1 MASSEWDLLEK
12 AWKNTQDDDVQ
23 TLPGKYKW
31 LGIHLKYLPLMYLR
45 LPQWRF
51 LSATEQWKQWWSGL
65 LTRLVLCFR
74 QEFLSFHSLHLTGWV
89 DQRWQWNGRKVV
101 RNSGFQSSWF
111 RVCHQHKWLKTIFL
125 DQWNC
130 SKLHV
135 KPDQHTW
142 THPELWPSQTSVQ
155 IWSWNRLKNDLI
167 SDGKIGRIQ
176 IIFLLSNIL
185 LP

>member
-1 MASSEWDLLEK
+1 MARNPPQIFTTDVPQVASMANLECNRTVK
-12 AWKNTQDDDVQ
+12 TMMVWFAYEVGSLFT
-23 TLPGKYKW
+23 TR
-31 LGIHLKYLPLMYLR
+31 IH
-45 LPQWRF
+45 
-51 LSATEQWKQWWSGL
+51 
-65 LTRLVLCFR
+65 C
-74 QEFLSFHSLHLTGWV
+74 LHLTGWV
-89 DQRWQWNGRKVV
+89 DQRWQWNGGKVV
-101 RNSGFQSSWF
+101 RNSGFQSSWC

-125 DQWNC
+125 DQRNC

-155 IWSWNRLKNDLI
+155 IWSWNRWKNDLI
-167 SDGKIGRIQ
+167 SDGKIGLIQ